1 MSARRFVLP
10 VILATALAAAA
21 LALRGKGRL
30 PDTPEEAVKAFF
42 TAAESGDAAAY
53 LSLVT
58 GPLRGSFEETQ
69 KQLGSA
75 AFRDSLRSS
84 TTGLKGFAVSRAGE
98 AAEDRAALDVEL
110 VFADRRE
117 RQRFGLVRESRGWS
131 IASID
136 RSEVEKP
143 DKPYGATVFEISP
156 TNDAVAEPS
165 PSPSDSPPSHVQ

>member
-10 VILATALAAAA
+10 VVLATALAAAA

-42 TAAESGDAAAY
+42 AAAESGDAPAY
-53 LSLVT
+53 LSLVNGT
-58 GPLRGSFEETQ
+58 LRGSFEETQ
-69 KQLGSA
+69 KQLGTA

-84 TTGLKGFAVSRAGE
+84 VTGLKGFAVSRIGE

-110 VFADRRE
+110 DFADRSE

-136 RSEVEKP
+136 RSEVGKP
-143 DKPYGATVFEISP
+143 DKPYGATVYDFAP
-156 TNDAVAEPS
+156 TMDSAPEPAAAGS
-165 PSPSDSPPSHVQ
+165 AQSAAP

>member
-10 VILATALAAAA
+10 VILATGLGVVALT
-21 LALRGKGRL
+21 LRGKGRL

-42 TAAESGDAAAY
+42 TAAESGDALAY

-58 GPLRGSFEETQ
+58 GPLRSSFEETQ
-69 KQLGSA
+69 KQLGTA
-75 AFRDSLRSS
+75 AFRDSLHSS
-84 TTGLKGFAVSRAGE
+84 VIGLKGFAVSRAGE

-110 VFADRRE
+110 VFADRSE
-117 RQRFGLVRESRGWS
+117 RQRFGLIRESRGWS

-143 DKPYGATVFEISP
+143 DKPYGSTVFEISP
-156 TNDAVAEPS
+156 TNDAAVEPS
-165 PSPSDSPPSHVQ
+165 SQPELSGK